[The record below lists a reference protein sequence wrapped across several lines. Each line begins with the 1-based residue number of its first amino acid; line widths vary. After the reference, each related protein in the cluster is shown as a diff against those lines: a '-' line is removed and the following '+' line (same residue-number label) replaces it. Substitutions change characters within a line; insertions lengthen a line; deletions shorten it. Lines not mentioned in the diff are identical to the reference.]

1 MISLVFLVANKR
13 RVSRPSLTAPVN
25 VLSGIGFLVA
35 PLDEAIASQSC
46 ILVDGICASVT
57 NSTKRSS
64 ELEIFRK
71 RKGFIQ
77 LNEIII
83 PRRTGR
89 VSQPFPLA
97 AVVSSERKMTSACGG
112 DSRSLGT
119 WSLEMSLGRTHVYK
133 LVDHDRGTSEG

>member
-83 PRRTGR
+83 PRRTGYSMPR
-89 VSQPFPLA
+89 RHSGVLA
-97 AVVSSERKMTSACGG
+97 RE
-112 DSRSLGT
+112 
-119 WSLEMSLGRTHVYK
+119 
-133 LVDHDRGTSEG
+133 DRPIATVCTLQ